1 MTQRSATRRLE
12 WKQSEQLTVSDLRSL
27 VEWLDH
33 LGVGEDQKVFVR
45 ADENQK
51 DGYWF
56 NATVT
61 ITEATS

>member
-1 MTQRSATRRLE
+1 MTRTATRRLE
-12 WKQSEQLTVSDLRSL
+12 WKQSQELAVADLKSL

-33 LGVGEDQKVFVR
+33 LGVGLDQKVFIL

-56 NATVT
+56 KATVV
-61 ITEATS
+61 IEEPQS

>member
-1 MTQRSATRRLE
+1 MTRTATRRLE
-12 WKQSEQLTVSDLRSL
+12 WKQAEQLTVSDLRSL

-33 LGVGEDQKVFVR
+33 LGVAEDQKVFIR
-45 ADENQK
+45 ADDDQK

-61 ITEATS
+61 IEENPS

>member
-1 MTQRSATRRLE
+1 MTRSATRRLE
-12 WKQSEQLTVSDLRSL
+12 WKQAEQLTVSDLRSL

-33 LGVGEDQKVFVR
+33 LGVAEDQNVFIR
-45 ADENQK
+45 ADDSQK